1 MGKLRE
7 KRWFLRNQVL
17 WYKLAKNQNK
27 NKSKQ
32 QSIIVKKNSSYLNEV
47 ADITKIKWNWL
58 NSNFQFQISVFSSK
72 LNQITWENEAF
83 SGLSF
88 RNLKAQQNMKTKQ
101 KLRLQYIFEKKISYI
116 DFDN

>member
-32 QSIIVKKNSSYLNEV
+32 QSIIVKKNLSYLNEV
-47 ADITKIKWNWL
+47 ADITKIKWN
-58 NSNFQFQISVFSSK
+58 
-72 LNQITWENEAF
+72 
-83 SGLSF
+83 
-88 RNLKAQQNMKTKQ
+88 
-101 KLRLQYIFEKKISYI
+101 
-116 DFDN
+116 